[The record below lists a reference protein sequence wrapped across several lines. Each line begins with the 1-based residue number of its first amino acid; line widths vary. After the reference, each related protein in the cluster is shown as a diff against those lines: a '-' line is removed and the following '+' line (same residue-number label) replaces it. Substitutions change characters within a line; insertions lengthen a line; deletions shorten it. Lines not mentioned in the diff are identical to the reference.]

1 MRRLCRAL
9 PVLILLFVTALPT
22 HAGQSEALEALAR
35 GEAVLMLRHALA
47 PGIGDPDNFT
57 LGDCSTQRN
66 LNDTGRAQA
75 RAWGPYLASQGIE
88 NARVF
93 TSQWCR
99 CQDTATAMDI
109 GEVTDMPS
117 LNSFFQGRGDRDEQT
132 QATIANVNALPP
144 GPPVVLVSH
153 QVNISALT
161 GVYASSNEGV
171 ILALPLTR
179 PARVLGTVAP
189 E

>member
-1 MRRLCRAL
+1 MSGLLLLLLLLPAL
-9 PVLILLFVTALPT
+9 P
-22 HAGQSEALEALAR
+22 GQADEAAAMKALAE

-47 PGIGDPDNFT
+47 PGFGDPDNFT

-66 LNDTGRAQA
+66 LNDAGRAQA
-75 RAWGPYLASQGIE
+75 KAWGPYLEANGIDR
-88 NARVF
+88 ARVF

-99 CQDTATAMDI
+99 CRDTATAMDI

-117 LNSFFQGRGDRDEQT
+117 LNSFFQGRGDRDRQT
-132 QATIANVNALPP
+132 DATVANVNALPP
-144 GPPVVLVSH
+144 GPPIVLVSH

-161 GVYASSNEGV
+161 GTYAASNEGV

-179 PARVLGTVAP
+179 PARVLARVSP
-189 E
+189 Q